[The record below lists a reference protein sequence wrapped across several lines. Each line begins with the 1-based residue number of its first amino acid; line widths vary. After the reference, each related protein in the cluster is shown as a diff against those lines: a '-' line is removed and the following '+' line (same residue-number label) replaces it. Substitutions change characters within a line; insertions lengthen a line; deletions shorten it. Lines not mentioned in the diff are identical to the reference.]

1 MYAAAR
7 RWRDEALVSDQSL
20 FGGHPID
27 GLRAADELVEFY
39 VNNPDLGSG
48 TFVAKLKTQL
58 DGVSAAAV
66 QVAAELLYI
75 HTLVVSTASWSARS
89 KAELIS
95 SVTGF
100 RSTGVAAMPS
110 ELEAVLSGGAA
121 GPGQAYL
128 NYRWKM
134 FAYLIGVFG
143 TIKRLPTNER
153 QRAVSSL
160 ESYRAA
166 LSGVDTQSVWSQ
178 QYAIEHLLF
187 PDVAPPILS
196 RQDRA
201 KIVQAFPDSGSD
213 IVEVCAHLEPNIT
226 YGVHAF
232 VDPYLFPLRER
243 WNPNHQEALYGE
255 WARKIAAAVD
265 LEAEERDYKVARTD
279 AFRSAVHV
287 AAIGGN
293 PYSDLKTAL
302 TGFNVVDYRVTGAFL
317 AWVEAHPATAADA
330 LTALQADAG
339 PESIDRFLA
348 LVPWDDLRG
357 TGARLSLASALL
369 LGCAPEWLPPWRD
382 TAARATQRLSGGY
395 ASEAAATAGE
405 IYLAWL
411 ERLDMI
417 MAAVNIDPN
426 DAVLRDRLDAQ
437 GLAHTVLRTSLALDG
452 WSAADLEALASWQQG
467 RGTAPPDAHPLRPV
481 SGPGPS
487 PGPEPSQLEPFDQL
501 VDDLYLDE
509 LGATWLK
516 ETLTLLDRK
525 RQLIFQG
532 PPGTG
537 KTFMARRLAR
547 YLAGADDRLTTVQ
560 FHPGTSYEDFV
571 QGLRPDPHDP
581 SRFIVVDGPLIRI
594 ADAAEK
600 NPTKTYVLLIDEINR
615 GNIPAVFGELYL
627 LLEYRN
633 TPVTLLYGGRQKIPE
648 NLMIIG
654 TMNTA
659 DRSIT
664 ALDAA
669 LRRRF
674 YIRDLRPDHPPVDGI
689 LRRYLATNAPQ
700 LGWLADLL
708 DAANTAIGDADQY
721 IGPSHFMGE
730 VDEDWARRAWS
741 YSVMPT
747 LRELYYNDQRQADAL
762 EFDILREAL
771 TADVA
776 IVE

>member
-7 RWRDEALVSDQSL
+7 RWRDEALVSDRSL
-20 FGGHPID
+20 FGGHQID
-27 GLRAADELVEFY
+27 GLHASDELVEFY

-58 DGVSAAAV
+58 EGASDAAV
-66 QVAAELLYI
+66 QVAAELLYV
-75 HTLVVSTASWSARS
+75 HALVVSTASWSARK

-95 SVTGF
+95 TVTGF
-100 RSTGVAAMPS
+100 RSTEVVSMPS
-110 ELEAVLSGGAA
+110 ELEVVLSGGAA

-134 FAYLIGVFG
+134 FAYLIEVFG
-143 TIKRLPTNER
+143 AIKRLTLAER
-153 QRAVSSL
+153 QRAISSL
-160 ESYRAA
+160 EAYRAA
-166 LSGVDTQSVWSQ
+166 LSPVDTQSVWSQ
-178 QYAIEHLLF
+178 QYALEHLLF

-201 KIVQAFPDSGSD
+201 TIVQKFPEAGSD
-213 IVEVCAHLEPNIT
+213 IVEVCGNLKPNIS
-226 YGVHAF
+226 YGAHAF
-232 VDPYLFPLRER
+232 VDPYLFPLRQR
-243 WNPNHQEALYGE
+243 WNPNEQEAQYGE
-255 WARKIAAAVD
+255 WASKIAAAVD
-265 LEAEERDYKVARTD
+265 LDTEERNYKIERSKAV
-279 AFRSAVHV
+279 RSALQL
-287 AAIGGN
+287 AADGGN
-293 PYSDLKTAL
+293 PHSDLKTAL
-302 TGFNVVDYRVTGAFL
+302 TGFNVVDYRVTEAFL
-317 AWVEAHPATAADA
+317 AWVEAHPDTASEALAKLQTEPGAD
-330 LTALQADAG
+330 
-339 PESIDRFLA
+339 SIDRFLD
-348 LVPWDDLRG
+348 LVPSDDLPG
-357 TGARLSLASALL
+357 MGARLSLASALL
-369 LGCAPEWLPPWRD
+369 LGCAAEHLPPWRD
-382 TAARATQRLSGGY
+382 TVARATQRLSGGY
-395 ASEAAATAGE
+395 ANEAAATAGE
-405 IYLAWL
+405 IYLGWL

-417 MAAVNIDPN
+417 TAAVNADRDHP
-426 DAVLRDRLDAQ
+426 VLRDRLDAQ
-437 GLAHTVLRTSLALDG
+437 GLAHTVLRTDLVLTG
-452 WSAADLEALASWQQG
+452 WSTAEREALASWQQG
-467 RGTAPPDAHPLRPV
+467 RGTPPPAPGPHGPDMKPLAPP
-481 SGPGPS
+481 
-487 PGPEPSQLEPFDQL
+487 EPAVEPFDEL

-509 LGATWLK
+509 LGAAWLK

-537 KTFMARRLAR
+537 KTFTAQRLAR
-547 YLAGADDRLTTVQ
+547 YLAGADDRVTTVQ

-571 QGLRPDPHDP
+571 QGLRPDPQDP
-581 SRFIVVDGPLIRI
+581 SRFTVVDGPLITI
-594 ADAAEK
+594 ANDAEK

-633 TPVTLLYGGRQKIPE
+633 APVTLLYGGRRKLPA

-674 YIRDLRPDHPPVDGI
+674 YIRDLRPDQPPLDGI

-708 DAANTAIGDADQY
+708 DAANTAIADADQY

-730 VDEDWARRAWS
+730 VDEDWARRSWS

-747 LRELYYNDQRQADAL
+747 LRELYYNDQGRADAL
-762 EFDILREAL
+762 DFDILREAL
-771 TADVA
+771 TADA
-776 IVE
+776 NTTE

>member
-7 RWRDEALVSDQSL
+7 RWRDEALVDDQSL
-20 FGGHPID
+20 FGGHHID

-58 DGVSAAAV
+58 QGVSDAAV
-66 QVAAELLYI
+66 QVAAELLYV
-75 HTLVVSTASWSARS
+75 HTLAVSTASWSARK

-100 RSTGVAAMPS
+100 RSTGVVSMPS
-110 ELEAVLSGGAA
+110 DLEAVLSGGAA

-134 FAYLIGVFG
+134 FAYLIEVFG
-143 TIKRLPTNER
+143 AIKQLPLAER

-160 ESYRAA
+160 DSYRAE
-166 LSGVDTQSVWSQ
+166 LSEVDTQSVWSQ
-178 QYAIEHLLF
+178 QYALEHLLF

-196 RQDRA
+196 RHDRGT
-201 KIVQAFPDSGSD
+201 IVQAFPEAGSD
-213 IVEVCAHLEPNIT
+213 IVEVCSNLEPNIS
-226 YGVHAF
+226 YGAHAF
-232 VDPYLFPLRER
+232 ADPYLFPLRQR
-243 WNPNHQEALYGE
+243 WNPNEQEAQYGE

-265 LEAEERDYKVARTD
+265 LDAEERDYKVARTD
-279 AFRSAVHV
+279 AVRSALQV
-287 AAIGGN
+287 AANGGN

-317 AWVEAHPATAADA
+317 AWAEAHPDTASAA
-330 LTALQADAG
+330 LTALQTDPG

-348 LVPWDDLRG
+348 LVRSDDLSG
-357 TGARLSLASALL
+357 MGARLSLASALL
-369 LGCAPEWLPPWRD
+369 FGCAAEQLPPWRD
-382 TAARATQRLSGGY
+382 TTARATQRLSGGY

-417 MAAVNIDPN
+417 TAAVNADP
-426 DAVLRDRLDAQ
+426 DHPVLRDRLDAQ
-437 GLAHTVLRTSLALDG
+437 GLAHTVLRTDLVLAG
-452 WSAADLEALASWQQG
+452 WSTAEREALASWQQG
-467 RGTAPPDAHPLRPV
+467 RGTPPPAP
-481 SGPGPS
+481 GTPGPDPKAS
-487 PGPEPSQLEPFDQL
+487 PHPEQVVEPFDDL
-501 VDDLYLDE
+501 VEDLYLDE
-509 LGATWLK
+509 LGAAWLK

-537 KTFMARRLAR
+537 KTFTARRVAR

-571 QGLRPDPHDP
+571 QGLRPDPQDP
-581 SRFIVVDGPLIRI
+581 SRFVVVDGPLITI

-633 TPVTLLYGGRQKIPE
+633 TPVTLLYGGRRKLPE

-664 ALDAA
+664 TLDAA

-674 YIRDLRPDHPPVDGI
+674 YIRDLRPDRPPLDGI

-708 DAANTAIGDADQY
+708 DAANTAIADADQY

-747 LRELYYNDQRQADAL
+747 LRELYYNDQRRADAL

-771 TADVA
+771 TADA
-776 IVE
+776 SPAE